1 MWGRIGGGDANSSL
15 SLMSVAA
22 GKAVEDGSV
31 KATRRLI
38 VSSVEIR
45 LQEFVAIWLGADI
58 SLQSISGVFVY
69 FATCKS

>member
-1 MWGRIGGGDANSSL
+1 
-15 SLMSVAA
+15 LMSVAA

-45 LQEFVAIWLGADI
+45 LQEFVAIWLGADMSAI
-58 SLQSISGVFVY
+58 DW
-69 FATCKS
+69 

>member
-1 MWGRIGGGDANSSL
+1 
-15 SLMSVAA
+15 MSVAA

-38 VSSVEIR
+38 VSSVKIR

-58 SLQSISGVFVY
+58 SLQSIGENAVY
-69 FATCKS
+69 FTACKS